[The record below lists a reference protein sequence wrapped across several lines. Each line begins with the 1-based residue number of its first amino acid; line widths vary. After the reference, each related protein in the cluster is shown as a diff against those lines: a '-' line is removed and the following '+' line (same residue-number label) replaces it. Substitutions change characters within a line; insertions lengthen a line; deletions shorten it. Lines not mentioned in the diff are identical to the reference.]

1 MAASLSMQP
10 SSLTSQPWT
19 SLRCA
24 SSSPTVEL
32 PSVAVASDSF
42 RRVFILSRWTP
53 LLFPGHRRTS
63 VDPICAMQQRRS
75 TAAASTSPLHRALG
89 VLDVM
94 PQRRPSLCH
103 ARQVGP
109 HAVTLRSVSASSLKP
124 MVRPRCPAFLM
135 FNKMTK
141 LINCVIIVY
150 VV

>member
-42 RRVFILSRWTP
+42 RWVFILSRWTP

-63 VDPICAMQQRRS
+63 VDPICAVQQRQS
-75 TAAASTSPLHRALG
+75 TAAASTSPLHHALG

-94 PQRRPSLCH
+94 PQQAAAASSRSDALRC
-103 ARQVGP
+103 
-109 HAVTLRSVSASSLKP
+109 VTLAKSGLTPSHCA
-124 MVRPRCPAFLM
+124 AFLRRR
-135 FNKMTK
+135 
-141 LINCVIIVY
+141 
-150 VV
+150 